1 MRLVVLGA
9 TGGIGRH
16 VVTQALAAG
25 HEVAALVRDPSA
37 VPGSSESLDVRKADV
52 LDQGVLTAEL
62 AEINPDAVI
71 SALGVRPP
79 VKGPVSLLTDA
90 MRALIPA
97 MRATGVRRLLVVSAA
112 GAYGEEADGPVT
124 RYVAKPLLQR
134 FLRYGFDDT
143 RAADRL
149 VEAADLDWTI
159 VRPPRLLDKPLTT
172 RYRVGDDHGLKK
184 ALNIHRADVAHY
196 LLRAVGDGRT
206 HRRARV
212 IAI

>member
-25 HEVAALVRDPSA
+25 HEVIALVRDPSA
-37 VPGSSESLDVRKADV
+37 VPGSADTLDVRKADV

-90 MRALIPA
+90 MGALIPA
-97 MRATGVRRLLVVSAA
+97 MRSTGIRRLLVVSAA
-112 GAYGEEADGPVT
+112 GAYDEEADGPVT
-124 RYVAKPLLQR
+124 RYVAKPLLKR
-134 FLRYGFDDT
+134 LLRYGFDDT
-143 RAADRL
+143 RAADAL
-149 VEAADLDWTI
+149 VEATDLDWTI

-172 RYRVGDDHGLKK
+172 RYRVGGDHGLKK

-196 LLRAVGDGRT
+196 LLRALGERGT